1 MGGRGWMAGTL
12 GLALCVGACGSGER
26 TEGSDAR
33 DAYGASGAEAARPGG
48 WSTLDSFE
56 EARTVVERALEALGG
71 ADAIERARGLALEGE
86 GVLDLGT
93 MLQGHRPFEGDPHP
107 IREVVAWLPQDD
119 RLVHELDAPVN
130 PDARSWRRTDHRAGG
145 TYHVDRNRGRA
156 SWASPGNRRS
166 VERTIPHLLLS
177 EVLRHPAGL
186 RHLGRVETAGGER
199 SAVSWSPAGSAPVT
213 LLFDPA
219 TGLLRAAEA
228 LADLPVRGDSRIRWS
243 FLEHENVPGLGPYPT
258 GYAIHVDGER
268 LQEVRWTVRTAAPE
282 GGVLD
287 LPPEIEL
294 PAAEPFD
301 DVAGGPSGD
310 DGDRDRSGE
319 PFDIRTLS
327 PGVHLLVNLRTGFH
341 MLFVE
346 FADHVVAV
354 DAPSGWWELQ
364 ELPPRNWAGIPSPA
378 LGERYVEG
386 IRSRVGDKPI
396 RSVVLTHHHSD
407 HMGGVRAFVE
417 EGATVVATELTRPV
431 VERTLR
437 GTLDLAGRE
446 DVGPP
451 PLRFE
456 AVDGTRTLRDET
468 MEMQILDVGA
478 NPHAEGMLAVWL
490 PGADILYVSD
500 LFEPWGAGSSPSP
513 ERLPVMRWFVEWL
526 DHSGLDP
533 ERIYAIHRAA
543 LVSDENVAEIR
554 RLTEETR

>member
-1 MGGRGWMAGTL
+1 MGGRRWMAGTL
-12 GLALCVGACGSGER
+12 GLALCVGGCGPSDGPA
-26 TEGSDAR
+26 GSDAR
-33 DAYGASGAEAARPGG
+33 TAPTESGAGAVELAG
-48 WSTLDSFE
+48 WSTLASFE
-56 EARTVVERALEALGG
+56 EARAVVTRGLEALGG
-71 ADAIERARGLALEGE
+71 AAAIERARGLALEGE

-93 MLQGHRPFEGDPHP
+93 LLQGRRPFEGDAHP

-119 RLVHELDAPVN
+119 RLVHELDAPIN
-130 PDARSWRRTDHRAGG
+130 PDARSWRRTDHRASG
-145 TYHVDRNRGRA
+145 TYRIDMSRGRA
-156 SWASPGNRRS
+156 SWGRPGDRRTI
-166 VERTIPHLLLS
+166 ERTIPHLLLS
-177 EVLRHPAGL
+177 EVLARPAGL

-199 SAVSWSPAGSAPVT
+199 IAVSWSPPEGAPVT
-213 LLFDPA
+213 LLFDA
-219 TGLLRAAEA
+219 TEGFLREVEA
-228 LADLPVRGDSRIRWS
+228 LADLPVRGDARVRWTY
-243 FLEHENVPGLGPYPT
+243 LAHEDVPGLGPYPS
-258 GYAIHVDGER
+258 GYTIHVDGER
-268 LQEVRWTVRTAAPE
+268 LQEVRWTARTAAPE

-294 PAAEPFD
+294 PEPVPFD
-301 DVAGGPSGD
+301 PAGASSGD
-310 DGDRDRSGE
+310 DGDVDRSSE

-346 FADHVVAV
+346 FEDHVVAV

-364 ELPPRNWAGIPSPA
+364 ELPPRDWAGTASPA

-396 RSVVLTHHHSD
+396 RYVVLTHHHSD

-431 VERTLR
+431 VERTLA
-437 GTLDLAGRE
+437 GTLALAGR
-446 DVGPP
+446 DSAATP

-456 AVDGTRTLRDET
+456 AVEGAHTLRDAT
-468 MEMQILDVGA
+468 MEMRILDVGA
-478 NPHAEGMLAVWL
+478 NPHAEGMLAIWL

-500 LFEPWGAGSSPSP
+500 LFEPWGAGSSPSH

-526 DHSGLDP
+526 DGSGLDP

-543 LVSDENVAEIR
+543 LVSDDNLTEIR
-554 RLTEETR
+554 RLAEESR